1 MLPPSCKPEQPPTL
15 PKDLIKALKK
25 ILGKG
30 NLLTSDLELTAYSY
44 DATAISALPQVV
56 AIVTDRAQ
64 VAPIVKLCTQ
74 HRLPIIPR
82 GAGSGFS
89 GGTVPIN
96 GGLVLVLANLTSC
109 SFEFGP
115 PPHIY
120 AQPGALTSQ
129 IQALA
134 KLHGFFYPPD
144 PASQEF
150 STIGGNIAVGAGGPH
165 GLKYGTTRDYVVG
178 LDLVLPDGSEVS
190 AERGGAGN
198 DLLELVIGSE
208 GTLAVIVGARL
219 RLLPLPP
226 YSASLML
233 AFADQT
239 SAIRCVQR
247 MVAGGL
253 TPARLEFMD
262 RYCLKAVGE
271 YMESPLPTAG
281 AALLL
286 EEDGLPEDVNRLLD
300 RCKKLAHRM
309 GAKKALLAEDQPT
322 QDIIWEARNAISPAL
337 ARYGPTKVNE
347 DICVPPDRLA
357 ETLTGLEKIA
367 QKHRVF
373 VANFGHAGDGNIHV
387 NLIGDKRRPQEMAR
401 IEDAVEEIFSLV
413 LKMGGT
419 ITGEHGEALTKQK
432 YLREEASPLA
442 TALFQK
448 IKQTLDPQN
457 ILNPGKI
464 FPLQNHS

>member
-1 MLPPSCKPEQPPTL
+1 MPTPIPKSLHRRLNDIL
-15 PKDLIKALKK
+15 PKDY
-25 ILGKG
+25 
-30 NLLTSDLELTAYSY
+30 LLTSDLELTAYSY
-44 DATAISALPQVV
+44 DATALSALPQAV
-56 AIVTDRAQ
+56 AIVTNKNQ
-64 VAPIVKLCTQ
+64 VAPIVKLCAR

-96 GGLVLVLANLTSC
+96 GGLVLVLASLSSC

-134 KLHGFFYPPD
+134 KEHGFFYPPD

-165 GLKYGTTRDYVVG
+165 GLKYGTTRDYVLG
-178 LDLVLPDGSEVS
+178 LDLVLPDGGEVS

-239 SAIRCVQR
+239 SAIRCVQK
-247 MVAGGL
+247 MVASGL

-271 YMESPLPTAG
+271 YMESPLPTEG

-286 EEDGLPEDVNRLLD
+286 EEDGLPEDVTRLLD
-300 RCKKLAHRM
+300 RCAKLAHQM
-309 GAKKALLAEDQPT
+309 GAKKALPAEDQPT
-322 QDIIWEARNAISPAL
+322 QEIIWEARNAISPAL

-357 ETLTGLEKIA
+357 ETLTGLESIA

-387 NLIGDKRRPQEMAR
+387 NFIGDKRRLQEMAR

-432 YLREEASPLA
+432 YLGEEASPLA
-442 TALFQK
+442 TALFRK
-448 IKQTLDPQN
+448 IKQILDPLN
-457 ILNPGKI
+457 LLNPGKI
-464 FPLQNHS
+464 FPLQNHT